1 MKKLNYILTIIA
13 MTSLFSCEP
22 PVTFTEPQPADT
34 DNLTKF
40 PDRLQGKYVSSE
52 GNSTLIVGDKSIQ
65 RIYDYDTKVNVKQL
79 DSNYTVSGDTVT
91 DIKTKEKRI
100 LKREGDTLYDHV
112 HSVDTLFQ
120 MSYDNVVRKF
130 KGYYFLNTRQDKES
144 WSVRKL
150 DLSKGQ
156 LTISSIS
163 KKLDLDNLK
172 AVTESPQD
180 MTTQTTFKAT
190 KRQFKE
196 FIKNDG
202 FSDSETFTRLKK
214 E

>member
-1 MKKLNYILTIIA
+1 ML
-13 MTSLFSCEP
+13 
-22 PVTFTEPQPADT
+22 
-34 DNLTKF
+34 
-40 PDRLQGKYVSSE
+40 
-52 GNSTLIVGDKSIQ
+52 
-65 RIYDYDTKVNVKQL
+65 
-79 DSNYTVSGDTVT
+79 
-91 DIKTKEKRI
+91 
-100 LKREGDTLYDHV
+100 
-112 HSVDTLFQ
+112 
-120 MSYDNVVRKF
+120 RKF

-172 AVTESPQD
+172 ALTESPQD
-180 MTTQTTFKAT
+180 TTTQTTFKAT
-190 KRQFKE
+190 KKQFKE

-214 E
+214 K